1 MTISKVSFLGSTQ
14 ANIARLKDM
23 NAKMTDLQ
31 RQIASTKKY
40 DTLAGFG
47 ADATNIQRNR
57 SDLGRVQSYLDNI
70 SGLTSR
76 ITQMNTAMDSTRDA
90 VTQMID
96 GITTAVRDSAADIP
110 SLKVIAQN
118 ALDFVQDLANLKV
131 DGRYLFA
138 GSDSSSAPFSDENV
152 LNNNFQQ
159 QVSDWLTGVNSTAQ
173 LTANVDGMT
182 TAQLG
187 MNPGLSASGQ
197 VTVRISET
205 TEMDYTVRADVDGF
219 QDIIKALGFMA
230 NMQAPGPGDIPTQAE
245 LDDVIQNIMGIARA
259 GVEKLDAAATRVG
272 GNYNLLNAVEAN
284 HESDLATLQGLVGEL
299 ENADTTDV
307 VTQIQALQTQLQ
319 ASYQVTSIVNQLSL
333 INFL

>member
-23 NAKMTDLQ
+23 NATLTDLQ

-47 ADATNIQRNR
+47 VDATNIQRNR
-57 SDLGRVQSYLDNI
+57 TDLGRVQSYLDNI

-90 VTQMID
+90 VTQLID
-96 GITTAVRDSAADIP
+96 GITTAVRDSSADIP

-138 GSDSSSAPFSDENV
+138 GSDSTSAPFTDESV

-159 QVSDWLTGVNSTAQ
+159 QLTDWRNGTITTAQ
-173 LTANVDGMT
+173 LTANVAAMT
-182 TAQLG
+182 TADVG

-197 VTVRISET
+197 VTMRIGET
-205 TEMDYTVRADVDGF
+205 TELDYTVRADVDGF

-230 NMQAPGPGDIPTQAE
+230 NMQEPAPGDIPTASE
-245 LDDVIQNIMGIARA
+245 LDDVIQNIMDIARA

-272 GNYNLLNAVEAN
+272 GNFNLLNAVEAT
-284 HESDLATLQGLVGEL
+284 HESESAMLQGLIGKM

-319 ASYQVTSIVNQLSL
+319 ASYQVTSITNQLSL

>member
-23 NAKMTDLQ
+23 NATLTDLQ

-47 ADATNIQRNR
+47 VDASAVQRNR
-57 SDLGRVQSYLDNI
+57 TDLGRVQSYLDNI

-90 VTQMID
+90 VTQLID
-96 GITTAVRDSAADIP
+96 GITTAVRDSSADIP

-138 GSDSSSAPFSDENV
+138 GSDSTSAPFTDETV

-159 QVSDWLTGVNSTAQ
+159 QLTDWRNGTITTAQ
-173 LTANVDGMT
+173 LTANVAAMT
-182 TAQLG
+182 TADVG

-197 VTVRISET
+197 VTMRIGET
-205 TEMDYTVRADVDGF
+205 TELDYTVRADVDGF

-230 NMQAPGPGDIPTQAE
+230 NMQEPAPGDIPTASE
-245 LDDVIQNIMGIARA
+245 LDDVIQNIMNIARA

-272 GNYNLLNAVEAN
+272 GNFNLLNAVEAT
-284 HESDLATLQGLVGEL
+284 HESESAMLQGLIGKM

-319 ASYQVTSIVNQLSL
+319 ASYQVTSITNQLSL

>member
-23 NAKMTDLQ
+23 NATLTDLQ

-47 ADATNIQRNR
+47 VDATAVQRNR
-57 SDLGRVQSYLDNI
+57 TDLGRVQSYLDNI

-90 VTQMID
+90 VMQLID

-110 SLKVIAQN
+110 SLNVIAQN
-118 ALDFVQDLANLKV
+118 ALDFVQDLANLKI

-138 GSDSSSAPFSDENV
+138 GSDSTSTPFSDDSV
-152 LNNNFQQ
+152 LNSNFQQ
-159 QVSDWLTGVNSTAQ
+159 QLSDWRTGTITTAQ
-173 LTANVDGMT
+173 LTANVAAMT
-182 TAQLG
+182 TADVG
-187 MNPGLSASGQ
+187 MSPGLSASGQ
-197 VTVRISET
+197 VTMRIGET
-205 TEMDYTVRADVDGF
+205 TELDYTVRADVDGF

-230 NMQAPGPGDIPTQAE
+230 NMEEPAPGDIPTAAE
-245 LDDVIQNIMGIARA
+245 LDDVIQNIMDIARA

-272 GNYNLLNAVEAN
+272 GNFNLLNAVEAT
-284 HESDLATLQGLVGEL
+284 HESESAMLQGLIGKL

-319 ASYQVTSIVNQLSL
+319 ASYQVTSIANQLSL

>member
-23 NAKMTDLQ
+23 NATLTDLQ

-47 ADATNIQRNR
+47 VDATAIQRNR
-57 SDLGRVQSYLDNI
+57 TDLGRVQSYLDNI

-90 VTQMID
+90 VTQLID
-96 GITTAVRDSAADIP
+96 GITTAVRDSSADIP

-138 GSDSSSAPFSDENV
+138 GSDSTSAPFTDETV

-159 QVSDWLTGVNSTAQ
+159 QLTDWRNGTITTAQ
-173 LTANVDGMT
+173 LTANVAAMT
-182 TAQLG
+182 TADVG

-197 VTVRISET
+197 VTMRIGET
-205 TEMDYTVRADVDGF
+205 TELDYTVRADVDGF

-230 NMQAPGPGDIPTQAE
+230 NMQEPAPGDIPTASE
-245 LDDVIQNIMGIARA
+245 LDDVIQNIMNIARA

-272 GNYNLLNAVEAN
+272 GNFNLLNAVEAT
-284 HESDLATLQGLVGEL
+284 HESESAMLQGLIGKM

-319 ASYQVTSIVNQLSL
+319 ASYQVTSITNQLSL

>member
-23 NAKMTDLQ
+23 NATLTDLQ

-47 ADATNIQRNR
+47 VDATAVQRNR
-57 SDLGRVQSYLDNI
+57 TDLGRVQSYLDNI

-90 VTQMID
+90 VTQLID
-96 GITTAVRDSAADIP
+96 GITTAVRDSSADIP

-138 GSDSSSAPFSDENV
+138 GSDSTSAPFTDETV

-159 QVSDWLTGVNSTAQ
+159 QLTDWRNGTITTAQ
-173 LTANVDGMT
+173 LTANVAAMT
-182 TAQLG
+182 TADVG

-197 VTVRISET
+197 VTMRIGET
-205 TEMDYTVRADVDGF
+205 TELDYTVRADVDGF

-230 NMQAPGPGDIPTQAE
+230 NMQEPAPGDIPTASE
-245 LDDVIQNIMGIARA
+245 LDDVVQNIMNIARA

-272 GNYNLLNAVEAN
+272 GNFNLLNAVEAT
-284 HESDLATLQGLVGEL
+284 HESESAMLQGLIGKM

-319 ASYQVTSIVNQLSL
+319 ASYQVTSITNQLSL

>member
-23 NAKMTDLQ
+23 NATLTDLQ

-47 ADATNIQRNR
+47 VDATAVQRNR
-57 SDLGRVQSYLDNI
+57 TDLGRVQSYLDNI

-90 VTQMID
+90 VMQLID
-96 GITTAVRDSAADIP
+96 GITTAVRDSSADIP

-118 ALDFVQDLANLKV
+118 ALDFVQDLANLKI

-138 GSDSSSAPFSDENV
+138 GSDSTSAPFSDDSA

-159 QVSDWLTGVNSTAQ
+159 QLSDWRTGTITTAQ
-173 LTANVDGMT
+173 LTANVAAMT
-182 TAQLG
+182 TADVG

-197 VTVRISET
+197 VTMRIGET
-205 TEMDYTVRADVDGF
+205 TELDYTVRADVDGF

-230 NMQAPGPGDIPTQAE
+230 NMEEPAPGDIPTAAE
-245 LDDVIQNIMGIARA
+245 LDDVIQNIMDIARA

-272 GNYNLLNAVEAN
+272 GNFNLLNAVEAT
-284 HESDLATLQGLVGEL
+284 HESESAMLQGLIGKM

-319 ASYQVTSIVNQLSL
+319 ASYQVTSIANQLSL

>member
-23 NAKMTDLQ
+23 NATLTDLQ
-31 RQIASTKKY
+31 RQIASTKKH

-47 ADATNIQRNR
+47 VDATNIQRNR
-57 SDLGRVQSYLDNI
+57 TDLGRVQSYLDNI

-76 ITQMNTAMDSTRDA
+76 ITQMNTAMESARDA

-118 ALDFVQDLANLKV
+118 ALDFVQDLVNLKV

-138 GSDSSSAPFSDENV
+138 GSDSSSAPFTDENI

-159 QVSDWLTGVNSTAQ
+159 QVSDWLTGVSTTAQ
-173 LTANVDGMT
+173 LTANVEAYG
-182 TAQLG
+182 TADLG
-187 MNPGLSASGQ
+187 MNPGLSASGP
-197 VTVRISET
+197 VTMRIGES

-230 NMQAPGPGDIPTQAE
+230 NMQAPGAGDIPTQAE
-245 LDDVIQNIMGIARA
+245 LDDVIQGIMNMARA

-272 GNYNLLNAVEAN
+272 GNFNLLNAVEAN
-284 HESDLATLQGLVGEL
+284 HESDLAMLQKLVGKM

-319 ASYQVTSIVNQLSL
+319 ASYQVSSIVNQLSL
-333 INFL
+333 VNYI

>member
-23 NAKMTDLQ
+23 NATLTDLQ

-47 ADATNIQRNR
+47 VDATAVQRNR
-57 SDLGRVQSYLDNI
+57 TDLGRVQSYLDNI

-90 VTQMID
+90 VMQLID
-96 GITTAVRDSAADIP
+96 GITTAVRDSSADIP

-118 ALDFVQDLANLKV
+118 ALDFVQDLANLKI

-138 GSDSSSAPFSDENV
+138 GSDSTSAPFSDDSV
-152 LNNNFQQ
+152 LNSNFQQ
-159 QVSDWLTGVNSTAQ
+159 QLSDWRTGTITTAQ
-173 LTANVDGMT
+173 LTANVAAMT
-182 TAQLG
+182 TADVG

-197 VTVRISET
+197 VTMRIGET
-205 TEMDYTVRADVDGF
+205 TELDYTVRADVDGF

-230 NMQAPGPGDIPTQAE
+230 NMEEPAPGDIPTAAE
-245 LDDVIQNIMGIARA
+245 LDDVIQNIMDIARA

-272 GNYNLLNAVEAN
+272 GNFNLLNAVEAT
-284 HESDLATLQGLVGEL
+284 HESESAMLQGLIGKM

-319 ASYQVTSIVNQLSL
+319 ASYQVTSIANQLSL

>member
-23 NAKMTDLQ
+23 NATLADLQ

-47 ADATNIQRNR
+47 VDATAVQRNR
-57 SDLGRVQSYLDNI
+57 TDLGRVQSYLDNI

-90 VTQMID
+90 VTQLID
-96 GITTAVRDSAADIP
+96 GITTAVRDSSADIP

-138 GSDSSSAPFSDENV
+138 GSDSTSAPFTDESV

-159 QVSDWLTGVNSTAQ
+159 QLTDWRNGTITTAQ
-173 LTANVDGMT
+173 LTANVAAMT
-182 TAQLG
+182 TADVG

-197 VTVRISET
+197 VTMRIGET
-205 TEMDYTVRADVDGF
+205 TELDYTVRADVDGF

-230 NMQAPGPGDIPTQAE
+230 NMQEPAPGDIPTASE
-245 LDDVIQNIMGIARA
+245 LDDVIQNIMNIARA

-272 GNYNLLNAVEAN
+272 GNFNLLNAVEAT
-284 HESDLATLQGLVGEL
+284 HESESAMLQGLIGKM

-319 ASYQVTSIVNQLSL
+319 ASYQVTSITNQLSL

>member
-23 NAKMTDLQ
+23 NATLTDLQ

-47 ADATNIQRNR
+47 VDATAIQRNR
-57 SDLGRVQSYLDNI
+57 TDLGRVQSYLDNI

-90 VTQMID
+90 VTQLID
-96 GITTAVRDSAADIP
+96 GITTAVRDSSADIP

-138 GSDSSSAPFSDENV
+138 GSDSTSAPFTDETV

-159 QVSDWLTGVNSTAQ
+159 QLTDWRNGTITTAQ
-173 LTANVDGMT
+173 LTANVAAMT
-182 TAQLG
+182 TADVG

-197 VTVRISET
+197 VTMRIGET
-205 TEMDYTVRADVDGF
+205 TELDYTVRADVDGF

-230 NMQAPGPGDIPTQAE
+230 NMQEPAPGDIPTASE
-245 LDDVIQNIMGIARA
+245 LDDVIQNIMNIARA

-272 GNYNLLNAVEAN
+272 GNFNLLNAVEAT
-284 HESDLATLQGLVGEL
+284 HESESAMLQGLIGKM
-299 ENADTTDV
+299 ENADNTDV

-319 ASYQVTSIVNQLSL
+319 ASYQVTSITNQLSL

>member
-23 NAKMTDLQ
+23 NATLTDLQ
-31 RQIASTKKY
+31 RQIASTKKH

-47 ADATNIQRNR
+47 VDATNIQRNR
-57 SDLGRVQSYLDNI
+57 TDLGRVQSYLDNI

-76 ITQMNTAMDSTRDA
+76 ITQMNTAMESARDA

-118 ALDFVQDLANLKV
+118 ALDFVQDLVNLKV

-138 GSDSSSAPFSDENV
+138 GSDSSSAPFTDENI

-159 QVSDWLTGVNSTAQ
+159 QVSDWLTGVNTTAQ
-173 LTANVDGMT
+173 LTANVEAYG
-182 TAQLG
+182 TADLG
-187 MNPGLSASGQ
+187 MNPGLSASGP
-197 VTVRISET
+197 VTMRIGES

-245 LDDVIQNIMGIARA
+245 LDDVIQGIMNMARA

-272 GNYNLLNAVEAN
+272 GNFNLLNAVEAN
-284 HESDLATLQGLVGEL
+284 HESDLAMLQKLVGKM

-319 ASYQVTSIVNQLSL
+319 ASYQVSSIVNQLSL
-333 INFL
+333 VNYI